1 MTTRGLSAE
10 GGAPPFEWRGLYTS
24 AQKFAQACVD
34 NYSVR
39 DAPFFFLHA
48 GASVELAVKAA
59 LCKASPVLLLE
70 GGSRFRDA
78 SLLRLAG
85 LQPATTRDE
94 KLFTVGFEH
103 AVRRLQLL
111 YGDDVLGVG
120 PDGFATLKA
129 ARDVTAHGGEV
140 SESTGDALFRVLVT
154 LGTIQN
160 ALTPRLDS
168 TPDDFWGTAWPTVEK
183 ALRRRQDD
191 IKQQLAVAYA
201 AARKRFAERTRDLDD
216 EAIDRLLEQA
226 GDRVNP
232 SKNVMPRQ
240 CPVCSGKG
248 LSVERPEQR
257 VAHRSSRKVI
267 LHGWM
272 ATNFTCPVC
281 QLTLE
286 SEALVKAA
294 PDFEAWESADEHDL
308 LGVWQDDMASFDME
322 DGPESIPGQE

>member
-1 MTTRGLSAE
+1 MRTEEPSTDAD
-10 GGAPPFEWRGLYTS
+10 AAPFEWRGLFVS
-24 AQKFAQACVD
+24 AQRFAQACVD

-70 GGSRFRDA
+70 GGNRFKDV

-85 LQPATTRDE
+85 LRPTRQRDE
-94 KLFTVGFEH
+94 QVFTVGFES
-103 AVRRLQLL
+103 AIRRLQLL
-111 YGDDVLGVG
+111 YGDGVLGVG
-120 PDGFATLKA
+120 PDGLAALKA
-129 ARDVTAHGGEV
+129 ARDVTAHGGQV

-160 ALTPRLDS
+160 ALAQRLDS
-168 TPDDFWGTAWPTVEK
+168 TPEEFWGAAWPTVEK
-183 ALRRRQDD
+183 ALRQRQDD
-191 IKQQLAVAYA
+191 IKQQLAVSYA
-201 AARKRFAERTRDLDD
+201 AARKRFAERTRDLDE

-257 VAHRSSRKVI
+257 VANRRSGTTVI
-267 LHGWM
+267 HGWM

-281 QLTLE
+281 HLTLE
-286 SEALVKAA
+286 SEALVNAA

-308 LGVWQDDMASFDME
+308 LEIWQEDMAALDSHDTE
-322 DGPESIPGQE
+322 DFT